1 MLTAQDIILQYVCP
15 LLGCVVANVMFAAP
29 LQDVR
34 QAVRRGTLGSLNPT
48 PWAVM
53 TGNCTG
59 WITYSYLI
67 QNQFVFWAN
76 APGFILSIW
85 LNMAAAKL
93 QYSDRMATSMR
104 ASFVQLLDSNRQ
116 SLRQHASAK
125 SNAQIHTNFDNL
137 KKTAMALTTQKFE
150 APAPHEKI
158 VVGVVTVW
166 MVAISTL
173 SFLKLNIEQWKVV
186 IGVMANI
193 NTLFFYGAP
202 LTTIVTV
209 LKTRDSSSIH
219 RKTMI
224 MNTLNASFW
233 TAFGF
238 GIMDMV
244 LLIPNGLGALL
255 GFVQIF
261 LCMIAPRRDILT
273 SGETEVQD
281 SLDLAGLNDVE
292 ELGVEAM
299 DMEATD
305 EEANHLVA
313 REVKATGKENE
324 GS

>member
-1 MLTAQDIILQYVCP
+1 VIDDLLCDATFSYVIL
-15 LLGCVVANVMFAAP
+15 
-29 LQDVR
+29 
-34 QAVRRGTLGSLNPT
+34 
-48 PWAVM
+48 
-53 TGNCTG
+53 
-59 WITYSYLI
+59 
-67 QNQFVFWAN
+67 
-76 APGFILSIW
+76 
-85 LNMAAAKL
+85 
-93 QYSDRMATSMR
+93 
-104 ASFVQLLDSNRQ
+104 
-116 SLRQHASAK
+116 
-125 SNAQIHTNFDNL
+125 
-137 KKTAMALTTQKFE
+137 
-150 APAPHEKI
+150 
-158 VVGVVTVW
+158 
-166 MVAISTL
+166 
-173 SFLKLNIEQWKVV
+173 
-186 IGVMANI
+186 
-193 NTLFFYGAP
+193 
-202 LTTIVTV
+202 
-209 LKTRDSSSIH
+209 IH
-219 RKTMI
+219 RSHLYLAAS
-224 MNTLNASFW
+224 TLNASFW